1 MRIISGHKLFEDF
14 LDDISQEDIRQEVRI
29 EQTDATNTLNV
40 TINRIPKNSPQRKD
54 PREMKRQM
62 KRFKNL
68 VVRMLENIPQIEIP
82 GGAEFVLQPNPKHWN
97 KMTAEQ
103 KLMKEF
109 YDEET
114 GLVIFAQDY
123 QFTDETIPE
132 ISAFELTFNIKLK
145 VRGS

>member
-29 EQTDATNTLNV
+29 EQTVATNTLNV
-40 TINRIPKNSPQRKD
+40 TINRIPKNSLQRKD

-82 GGAEFVLQPNPKHWN
+82 GRVEFVLQPNPKHWN
-97 KMTAEQ
+97 KT
-103 KLMKEF
+103 L
-109 YDEET
+109 
-114 GLVIFAQDY
+114 
-123 QFTDETIPE
+123 
-132 ISAFELTFNIKLK
+132 
-145 VRGS
+145 